1 MIRTPMKGDPVATFD
16 PTISQQLAELRRE
29 LIMRRQVFPKWV
41 AARKLQQKD
50 MDYRIACIE
59 ATIKLL
65 EQHAVKVAT

>member
-1 MIRTPMKGDPVATFD
+1 MTDVAKWN

-29 LIMRRQVFPKWV
+29 LVMRRQVFPKWV
-41 AARKLQQKD
+41 AAKKLNQRD

-65 EQHAVKVAT
+65 ERLGERTQG